1 MNKNTLNY
9 LALFFCFFCFHCKE
23 NNQKTDAL
31 LFELIDPQKSG
42 IKFVNK
48 LLEYSDEHIFNF
60 NYLYNG
66 AGVAIGDINN
76 DGLQD
81 IYFTA
86 NRAKDKLYLNKGNF
100 KFEDI
105 SESSGIAAFSG
116 WRSGVSMADVNA
128 DGFLDIYIC
137 RGGFK
142 YDSTKNANLLF
153 INNGNQTF
161 TESAAKY
168 GIADIGFSIAA
179 CFFDYDNDNDL
190 DLYVTNRPEQ
200 FYLNV
205 EQVMEGKK
213 VNNPLYSDHLYRNN
227 GDHTFTNVTQEA
239 GITHNFGY
247 GLSVSTGDLDQ
258 DGDQDIYVS
267 NDFVENDYFYENQG
281 NGTFRE
287 VIKEVTGHVPYYAMG
302 TDIGDINNDGWED
315 IFTVEMRPED
325 YKRSKTSMPVMSTSL
340 FDTMDLAGIHRQY
353 MHNCLQL
360 NHGNGHFSDIAQLA
374 GVDRTDWSWAALIC
388 DFDNDGFRDLYV
400 ANGIKRDLYNRD
412 AYAGLM
418 HDLKHNNMNKTT
430 EEIMR
435 NLPSFKAV
443 NYAFRNNG
451 DLTFTK
457 TMKEWGLNHTSQSH
471 GAALGDLDN
480 DGNLDLVVNNMD
492 DIAFVFK
499 NNGNGKKSLRVQCNG
514 PEKNPKGIGA
524 RVEIQYGD
532 QKQYSEMRTSRG
544 YLSSCEPFIHFGIG
558 EIEKVDVIKIIWPDG
573 KSQELKNQKVDK
585 PIVLN
590 YSDAGQQNI
599 SKKEQTELY
608 FSEINGQI
616 IPEFRH
622 LENDFD
628 DYKKQIL
635 LPHRLSRMGP
645 KISVAD
651 INADGLEDFFVG
663 GARNQSGALYV
674 QLSDGSFK
682 KSIQKALD
690 ADKLYEDLGSVF
702 FDADLDKDQ
711 DLYVVSGGSENE
723 EGKGYQD
730 RLYLN
735 DGKGNF
741 TKSNSLPKISSS
753 GSQVAVYDFDAD
765 GDLDLFRTG
774 RLIPD
779 QYPFAPRSYLLENK
793 GKGNFVDVT
802 EKMASELLNPGMICD
817 AIWADIDGDQ
827 KAELIIAGE
836 WMTIQIFKFESG
848 KFKKLNAESVGLQ
861 DSEGW
866 WNSIQAADLDDDGDL
881 DLVAG
886 NLGLNYKFHASV
898 EKPFQIYCNDFDKNG
913 TYDIVLA
920 KYNGDIKVP
929 VRGKQCSQEQMPFI
943 NKKFPS
949 YNDFADANLEQI
961 YGEGLQSGLK
971 LESKEFQTCIFINE
985 AGKFKKQYLPIQSQ
999 FSTTQSIIIE
1009 DFNKDGKKDILLAG
1023 NNFHSEVETT
1033 KADAG
1038 VGNLLIQKAGS
1049 FSFTTVLE
1057 SGLYLPYDVKDIQL
1071 INTPNGQRI
1080 LVGSNNEVLR
1090 ILKVK

>member
-66 AGVAIGDINN
+66 AGVAIGDINK

-267 NDFVENDYFYENQG
+267 NDFVENDYYYENQG

-340 FDTMDLAGIHRQY
+340 FDTMDLAGIHRQF

-457 TMKEWGLNHTSQSH
+457 AMKEWGLNHTSQSH

-573 KSQELKNQKVDK
+573 KSQELKNQNVDK

-599 SKKEQTELY
+599 SKKEQIELY
-608 FSEINGQI
+608 FSEMNGQI

-682 KSIQKALD
+682 RIIQKALD

-961 YGEGLQSGLK
+961 YGEGLNSGLK

-1071 INTPNGQRI
+1071 INTPKGQRI

>member
-1 MNKNTLNY
+1 MKRRNLY
-9 LALFFCFFCFHCKE
+9 LLVTAFCLIEFHCIDRHGS
-23 NNQKTDAL
+23 NQKL
-31 LFELIDPQKSG
+31 LFELVDPEKSG
-42 IKFVNK
+42 IKFINK

-86 NRAKDKLYLNKGNF
+86 NRAKDKLYLNRGNF

-128 DGFLDIYIC
+128 DGYLDIYIC

-142 YDSTKNANLLF
+142 YDSIKNANLLF
-153 INNGNQTF
+153 INNGDQTF
-161 TESAAKY
+161 TESAAKF

-205 EQVMEGKK
+205 EQVVEGKK
-213 VNNPLYSDHLYRNN
+213 ENNPLYSDHLYRNN
-227 GDHTFTNVTQEA
+227 GNHTFTNVTIEA

-258 DGDQDIYVS
+258 DGDQDLYVS

-281 NGTFRE
+281 DGTFKER
-287 VIKEVTGHVPYYAMG
+287 IKEVTGHVPYYAMG

-340 FDTMDLAGIHRQY
+340 FDTMDFAGIHRQY

-360 NHGNGHFSDIAQLA
+360 NQGNGHFSEIAQLA

-443 NYAFRNNG
+443 NYAFRNKG

-457 TMKEWGLNHTSQSH
+457 SMKEWGLNQTSQSH
-471 GAALGDLDN
+471 GAALADLDN

-492 DIAFVFK
+492 EIAFVYK
-499 NNGNGKKSLRVQCNG
+499 NNGNGNHSLRIQCKG
-514 PEKNPKGIGA
+514 PEKNPQGIGA
-524 RVEIQYGD
+524 RVEIRYAD

-558 EIEKVDVIKIIWPDG
+558 ENKKVDLIKIIWPDG
-573 KSQELKNQKVDK
+573 KSQELKNQSADK
-585 PIVLN
+585 TIVLN
-590 YSDAGQQNI
+590 YSDASQQSTNE
-599 SKKEQTELY
+599 KEKIEFS
-608 FSEINGQI
+608 FSETSGQI
-616 IPEFRH
+616 FPEFRH
-622 LENDFD
+622 IENEFD

-645 KISVAD
+645 KIAMEDV
-651 INADGLEDFFVG
+651 NADGLEDFFIG
-663 GARNQSGALYV
+663 GARNQTSAIYV

-682 KSIQKALD
+682 KTIQKALD
-690 ADKLYEDLGSVF
+690 ADKLFEDLGAVF

-741 TKSNSLPKISSS
+741 IKSNSLPKISSS

-765 GDLDLFRTG
+765 GDLDVFRTG

-779 QYPFAPRSYLLENK
+779 QYPFAPRSYLLENQ
-793 GKGNFVDVT
+793 GKGNFMDVT
-802 EKMASELLNPGMICD
+802 EKLAPELLNPGMVCD

-827 KAELIIAGE
+827 KSELIIVGE
-836 WMTIQIFKFESG
+836 WMPIQIYKIESG
-848 KFKKLNAESVGLQ
+848 IFKRLSSEAIGLM

-866 WNSIQAADLDDDGDL
+866 WNTIQAADLDGDGDL

-886 NLGLNYKFHASV
+886 NLGLNYKFHTSV

-961 YGEGLQSGLK
+961 YGEELKSGIK
-971 LESKEFQTCIFINE
+971 LEAKEFQTCIFINE

-999 FSTTQSIIIE
+999 FSTTQAIIIE

-1023 NNFHSEVETT
+1023 NNFHPEVETT

-1038 VGNLLIQKAGS
+1038 VGNLLIQKGGHF
-1049 FSFTTVLE
+1049 FSTPLME
-1057 SGLYLPYDVKDIQL
+1057 SGLFLPYDVKDIEL
-1071 INTPNGQRI
+1071 INTSQGQRI
-1080 LVGSNNEVLR
+1080 LVASNNDVLR